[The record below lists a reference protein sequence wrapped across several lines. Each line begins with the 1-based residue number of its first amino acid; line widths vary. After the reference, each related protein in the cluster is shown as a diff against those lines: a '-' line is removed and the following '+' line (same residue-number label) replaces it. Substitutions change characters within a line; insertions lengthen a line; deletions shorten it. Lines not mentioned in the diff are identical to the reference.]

1 MIPPNNSMKRA
12 IIGFLLLL
20 LVAGSGPAWAE
31 SGDPTAASEKGSG
44 WLEKLDADW
53 GGYLKVRGM
62 SSWPSADSLFDVVG
76 RGTYLD
82 GSVEGRLKS
91 ELYFGNFAT
100 FETHYEMVLSGGD
113 TRRKSSAL
121 ARLFPGLAAQGFIG
135 PRIPEDDRRLFDL
148 TSVISEND
156 DLILYHRIDRLVL
169 TLKPS
174 WGVVRVGRQAVTW
187 GNGLLFN
194 PMDLFNPFA
203 PTDIERDY
211 KIGDDMLSVQAPLGG
226 SRNLQLLYVPRRN
239 PQTANLS
246 WESSSLAAKY
256 HFPVA
261 TNEFDLMAARHY
273 RDYVLGVGSVGYLGD
288 AAWRIDLAWTLLDSG
303 GPSSDY
309 LSLAAN
315 MDYSWIWFE
324 KNFYGLVEFYYSG
337 IGEDDYQAAL
347 MNPDITERIDRG
359 ELYTLGRTYLGASVT
374 MEVHPLVNV
383 ILSAITNLKDPS
395 GVLQPRVTYDLS
407 QNMQLI
413 AGGSIFWG
421 SPGSEFGGVKI
432 PGTGFT
438 ARGADSAYLWLSY
451 YF

>member
-1 MIPPNNSMKRA
+1 MKSA
-12 IIGFLLLL
+12 ILPVLTILLLA
-20 LVAGSGPAWAE
+20 VFAPVRAE
-31 SGDPTAASEKGSG
+31 SANPSEATQAAASDRGSG
-44 WLEKLDADW
+44 WLENVDSDW
-53 GGYLKVRGM
+53 GGYLKARG
-62 SSWPSADSLFDVVG
+62 SASWPSSDTLYELVG

-82 GSVEGRLKS
+82 GSLEGRLKS
-91 ELYFGNFAT
+91 ELFFGDFAT
-100 FETHYEMVLSGGD
+100 FETHYEMVLAGGD
-113 TRRKSSAL
+113 TRRKINAL
-121 ARLFPGLAAQGFIG
+121 ARIFPGLAAQGFIG
-135 PRIPEDDRRLFDL
+135 SRIPEDDRRLVDL

-156 DLILYHRIDRLVL
+156 DLILYHRIDRLAL

-194 PMDLFNPFA
+194 PMDLFNPFS

-211 KIGDDMLSVQAPLGG
+211 KIGDDMVSVQAPLGG
-226 SRNLQLLYVPRRN
+226 SGNLQFLYVPRRN
-239 PQTANLS
+239 PDTHHLS

-256 HFPVA
+256 HFAVA
-261 TNEFDLMAARHY
+261 GTEFDLMAARHY
-273 RDYVLGVGSVGYLGD
+273 SDYLLGLGSVGYLGD
-288 AAWRIDLAWTLLDSG
+288 AAWRIDLTWTVLDSG

-309 LSLAAN
+309 LSLVAN
-315 MDYSWIWFE
+315 MDYSWTWLE

-337 IGEDDYQAAL
+337 IGEDDYRAAL
-347 MNPDITERIDRG
+347 LNPDIVERLDRG

-374 MEVHPLVNV
+374 MEVHPLVNI
-383 ILSAITNLKDPS
+383 ILSAITNLHDPS
-395 GVLQPRVTYDLS
+395 GVLQPRVTYDLT

-438 ARGADSAYLWLSY
+438 ARGADAGYLWLSW